1 MDAYDFSEL
10 MMEFDGFCAS
20 EFHRSWRNWKSYWAV
35 HMMCSARSSIANAD
49 ATCLLLRVRGG
60 FLAKQNSRSFHS
72 KSVTTSKQEHLPHGH
87 LACVNE
93 DLARIKRCLTCPIFP
108 ILLSSTRVIIL
119 VWYVFCYL
127 QGKRVGNNQKMF
139 DSFAWLNW
147 SFYFLHLYFITWFIC
162 GLIKFSHS
170 NASILLL
177 MCNRVARKQKN

>member
-1 MDAYDFSEL
+1 M
-10 MMEFDGFCAS
+10 
-20 EFHRSWRNWKSYWAV
+20 

-93 DLARIKRCLTCPIFP
+93 DLARIKKMFD
-108 ILLSSTRVIIL
+108 LSDLSYFAFLYESYHPCV
-119 VWYVFCYL
+119 VVFCYL

-139 DSFAWLNW
+139 DSFA
-147 SFYFLHLYFITWFIC
+147 
-162 GLIKFSHS
+162 
-170 NASILLL
+170 
-177 MCNRVARKQKN
+177 